1 MSQMRSPRFRFSL
14 PHDRLTIGLLIA
26 FTILGVATAIVAFV
40 LVRNAVA
47 SWTMTNLPGLQVN
60 NDPQK
65 NPSGG
70 ALPSGPLQAPAG
82 PTPQPWDGASR
93 VTVLVMGL
101 DYRDW
106 EAGDVPRSDS
116 MWLFTIDPVS
126 KTAGMMSIPRD
137 TWVNIPGG
145 YGYAKINQAY
155 FFGEVDKLPGGG
167 PALAMRTV
175 EDFLGV
181 PVNYYAQIDFNAFV
195 KFIDK
200 LDGIYID
207 VPEEIKVDPL
217 GPGNTVILQPGRQ
230 KVWGA
235 VALGYARNRYAGL
248 GDFDRSKRQLQV
260 IMGIRE
266 RVMQPQYLPI
276 LIGNAVGVYN
286 LIADGVHTNLTL
298 QQAIQL
304 AWLAQQV
311 GTNNIRQ
318 AVIGPNEVIDSTS
331 PDGLSI
337 EIPIPERIR
346 LLRDTVFT
354 TGGPVGPGAVNATGD
369 QSALAKAENAK
380 IAVQNGTATAG
391 LAGRTGDYLKSLGL
405 NITDTSNADK
415 VYGESTVIDYTGKP
429 YTVAYLV
436 NVMHIGANRILNS
449 YDPNAPA
456 DVVVIAGNDWANK
469 NEMP

>member
-1 MSQMRSPRFRFSL
+1 MRSPRFRFSL

-26 FTILGVATAIVAFV
+26 CIILGIATAAVAFI
-40 LVRNAVA
+40 LVRNAVS
-47 SWTMTNLPGLQVN
+47 SWTMTNLPGLQVS

-65 NPSGG
+65 NASGK
-70 ALPSGPLQAPAG
+70 LPTGPLQAPAG

-137 TWVNIPGG
+137 TWVNVPGG

-155 FFGEVDKLPGGG
+155 FFGEADKLPGGG

-175 EDFLGV
+175 EEFLGV
-181 PVNYYAQIDFNAFV
+181 PINYYAQIDFSAFV

-230 KVWGA
+230 KVWGD

-260 IMGIRE
+260 IMGVRE

-276 LIGNAVGVYN
+276 LIGNALSVYN

-311 GTNNIRQ
+311 GTDNIRQ

-354 TGGPVGPGAVNATGD
+354 TGGPVGPAAVNAAGD
-369 QSALAKAENAK
+369 QSALAKAEAAK
-380 IAVQNGTATAG
+380 IVVQNGTATAG
-391 LAGRTGDYLKSLGL
+391 LAGRTGDYLKGLGL
-405 NITDTSNADK
+405 NITDTSNADQ
-415 VYGESTVIDYTGKP
+415 VYGESTIIDYTGKP

-449 YDPNAPA
+449 YDPNAAA